1 MKIINHLLVFGI
13 STFIAI
19 CAMIIS
25 TLALNEQGID
35 DGHIVNIAG
44 RERMLSQLSTKET
57 FYRSS
62 HNSNDFSAL
71 LAAVE
76 EFGVNLAELKERE
89 SSRFFLNND
98 SLVILR
104 QIDKIN
110 SEWESFL
117 RLLSSF
123 IDHSERVF
131 LAREK
136 WGENVK
142 KISQALKE
150 SSQNKAQIQLTKAQ
164 NAEIL
169 ALLTQAQSALYRL
182 TVRWEAAEGAEFVR
196 LCLEIENKIKSTR
209 AEILPLWA
217 ELDLVR
223 ISESGV
229 ILAEVLNEISQKNIA
244 LLEQIDWMVGLFA
257 AVADKRRAHIIL
269 VQYICA
275 AFLALIF
282 AYGAWLICSVNK
294 QLKSLLQKTNKLA
307 YDGVFPRSNEFGG
320 NEISIVSRNISHFLE
335 KLNLTKETSQK
346 ARELSLAIS
355 DEIANV
361 IEEIRTRLK
370 DSKLDESKRENILR
384 AIDLGE
390 DIAIHSSEHLLAA
403 ARSLEKLQK
412 ILNEL

>member
-1 MKIINHLLVFGI
+1 MKIINHLLAFGI
-13 STFIAI
+13 STFVAI

-44 RERMLSQLSTKET
+44 RERMLSQLSTKEV
-57 FYRSS
+57 FFRNSHFSS
-62 HNSNDFSAL
+62 DFSAL
-71 LAAVE
+71 LAAME
-76 EFGVNLAELKERE
+76 EFEVNLNELKERE
-89 SSRFFLNND
+89 SSRLFKSND
-98 SLVILR
+98 SIVILL
-104 QIDKIN
+104 QIERIN
-110 SEWESFL
+110 REWKDFST
-117 RLLSSF
+117 LL
-123 IDHSERVF
+123 
-131 LAREK
+131 
-136 WGENVK
+136 
-142 KISQALKE
+142 
-150 SSQNKAQIQLTKAQ
+150 QNFM
-164 NAEIL
+164 
-169 ALLTQAQSALYRL
+169 QAQKSKD
-182 TVRWEAAEGAEFVR
+182 EAI
-196 LCLEIENKIKSTR
+196 LENT
-209 AEILPLWA
+209 
-217 ELDLVR
+217 
-223 ISESGV
+223 
-229 ILAEVLNEISQKNIA
+229 LNEISQKNIA

-282 AYGAWLICSVNK
+282 VYGAWLIFSVNK

-361 IEEIRTRLK
+361 IEEIRARLK
-370 DSKLDESKRENILR
+370 DSKLDESKKASILH